1 MWSGKNG
8 LFHIRDVCGLN
19 RMDLRINVTNVFK
32 NNWMRA
38 ENLQMY
44 SPTDFKSVGEFE
56 SV

>member
-1 MWSGKNG
+1 MWSGTNG